1 MEKQFDE
8 KENFMSK
15 ITYDLLR
22 DMEILKILGYD
33 LNYKP
38 GSNILI
44 EEILSNR
51 PGLGRIP

>member
-44 EEILSNR
+44 EEILANR